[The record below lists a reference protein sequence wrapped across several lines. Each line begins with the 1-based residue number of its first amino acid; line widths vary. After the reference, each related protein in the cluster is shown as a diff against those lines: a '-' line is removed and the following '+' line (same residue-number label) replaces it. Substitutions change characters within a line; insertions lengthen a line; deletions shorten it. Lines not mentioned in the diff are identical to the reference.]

1 MILCWD
7 VTTKAICWIQSVI
20 VDLMPP
26 LSIHANCRFDENP
39 KLESGDVF
47 FVRVVINFP
56 RLGSLVNEKSILD
69 VAAYFDGT

>member
-1 MILCWD
+1 
-7 VTTKAICWIQSVI
+7 
-20 VDLMPP
+20 MPP